1 MGQFGEYVKMA
12 VDNILAN
19 KGRSILTML
28 GIIIGI
34 ASVITVV
41 SVGNGVKMDVQESSE
56 QQEVKT
62 IELQSKRDDMYQSV
76 ITMEDVAALKQQL
89 GDRQKGVVISSG
101 GNGQLS
107 TVKGEF
113 PVSITYTVA
122 DKVNDPNSEG
132 MLAGEYFT
140 EEDVTNANPVAVIT
154 KADAINMFGNTNVV
168 GMTIDVTIDKNIQT
182 FEIVGVEDMTEEQ
195 MMTSDAMAMGETP
208 TISLDTPYTVSG
220 ILGNP
225 LEEFGS
231 VTVILSSSDQAG
243 DVEKI
248 SKQVLTNRHIDE
260 NVTFAKFDIGELLSS
275 LSGILDAVTY
285 FVALVA
291 AISLLVGGIGVM
303 NIMLVS
309 VTERTREIGIRKAL
323 GARISSIITQFLCEA
338 AIISGI
344 GGMIGILIGFLFAK
358 LIGVVS
364 SSFHPVVSLQSVI
377 LATAFSCGIG
387 IIFGI
392 YPARKAAKLSPI
404 EALRQL

>member
-89 GDRQKGVVISSG
+89 GDRQKGVVVSSG

-107 TVKGEF
+107 TVKGQF

-132 MLAGEYFT
+132 MLAGEYFS

-208 TISLDTPYTVSG
+208 TISLDTPYTVSDA
-220 ILGNP
+220 LGNP

-248 SKQVLTNRHIDE
+248 SKQVLTNHHIDE

-275 LSGILDAVTY
+275 LGGILDAVTY

-344 GGMIGILIGFLFAK
+344 GGMIGIIIGFLFAK

-364 SSFHPVVSLQSVI
+364 ASFHPVVSLQSVI
-377 LATAFSCGIG
+377 LATVFSCGIG

>member
-62 IELQSKRDDMYQSV
+62 IDLQSKRDDMYQSV
-76 ITMEDVAALKQQL
+76 ITMEDVTALKQQL
-89 GDRQKGVVISSG
+89 GDRQKGVMISSG

-122 DKVNDPNSEG
+122 DKVNEPTSEG
-132 MLAGEYFT
+132 ILVGEYFT

-154 KADAINMFGNTNVV
+154 KVDAINMFGNTNVV

-182 FEIVGVEDMTEEQ
+182 FEIVGVKDMTEEQ
-195 MMTSDAMAMGETP
+195 MTSEAMAMGETP
-208 TISLDTPYTVSG
+208 TISLETPYTVSG

-225 LEEFGS
+225 LEEFSS

-260 NVTFAKFDIGELLSS
+260 NITFVKFDIGELLSS

-364 SSFHPVVSLQSVI
+364 SSFHPVISLQSVI